1 MKILFNNNS
10 IQFLFA
16 VFYERD
22 AEQLKIQES
31 NKSSTAK
38 LESAK
43 CILLTILILFRI
55 IAVEC
60 IALARVHCKSRAKQL
75 WLLGILAVAE

>member
-10 IQFLFA
+10 IQFLVA
-16 VFYERD
+16 VFYGRD
-22 AEQLKIQES
+22 AEHGES
-31 NKSSTAK
+31 NNCSTAK

-55 IAVEC
+55 IAVER
-60 IALARVHCKSRAKQL
+60 IAHARVHCKSRAKQL
-75 WLLGILAVAE
+75 WWLEILAVAE